1 VTRVSNGP
9 QKRQPAQQGGSLAIP
24 GVGNGPQ
31 KRQPA
36 QQNGRFGIPRIGH
49 LPQKRQAALQSR
61 SLGCPGIGGTQ
72 KRQAAMLGNGQQKNR
87 LLAAALACT
96 VLALAA
102 LNKKKK
108 ERVPVGCAEEEDLP
122 LLTCGRQRLP
132 WNR

>member
-1 VTRVSNGP
+1 
-9 QKRQPAQQGGSLAIP
+9 
-24 GVGNGPQ
+24 
-31 KRQPA
+31 
-36 QQNGRFGIPRIGH
+36 
-49 LPQKRQAALQSR
+49 
-61 SLGCPGIGGTQ
+61 
-72 KRQAAMLGNGQQKNR
+72 MLGNGQQKNR